1 MILYIPTYEAE
12 GLYTLIDKFGDSY
25 INQSNSYDLLQ
36 QIKEQMPK
44 KTTTVNIN
52 DLIEKKIKILM
63 GNT

>member
-12 GLYTLIDKFGDSY
+12 GLYTLIDKFGDRH
-25 INQSNSYDLLQ
+25 INQSIRHDLLQ

-52 DLIEKKIKILM
+52 DLIEKKIKILI